1 MSEYLSTFI
10 SLFGSISAIA
20 IAFLVLLYDSAK
32 NKLNN
37 SRINYTSEIESFFN
51 CKNTHDLKLLD
62 GDENTYLKLKLLSD
76 YKYGRV
82 NEDKTKQII
91 DILTS
96 KIDDINTS
104 QQDKE
109 HLQKFHLNDILSEQK
124 NYNQNKEYFT
134 KKFPIYAKS
143 VIAIPFL
150 ITVGFT
156 LIAKYNC
163 YLLCK
168 LTPPVFDGS
177 VVTIVILGLL
187 FIYYTCIKAI
197 QDLNKINL

>member
-1 MSEYLSTFI
+1 M
-10 SLFGSISAIA
+10 
-20 IAFLVLLYDSAK
+20 
-32 NKLNN
+32 
-37 SRINYTSEIESFFN
+37 
-51 CKNTHDLKLLD
+51 
-62 GDENTYLKLKLLSD
+62 YLKLKLLSD

-197 QDLNKINL
+197 KDLNKINL